1 MHTIAIY
8 VCIYVYAHIY
18 LCAYIAMPLHPCQ
31 FPSPVIR
38 LSLLRVFCFMKFV
51 AIEVFCF
58 SIILFS
64 HSYEQSYNH
73 INNECNTF
81 WPNKLS
87 HFLVYVIFFYYCC
100 CFFFF
105 VLYKFLLLF
114 CCIRYTH
121 MWQPWRIYI
130 VLPLYGLYESRKSD
144 KCELL
149 IFPIGNCSFVGLRM
163 KKL

>member
-8 VCIYVYAHIY
+8 VCIYVYVHTY
-18 LCAYIAMPLHPCQ
+18 LCAYIAMLLHPCQ

-100 CFFFF
+100 CFFFLFYTNFYFCF
-105 VLYKFLLLF
+105 VAFVTPTCGSREEYILCCLYMGFMSHEKVTNVS
-114 CCIRYTH
+114 C
-121 MWQPWRIYI
+121 
-130 VLPLYGLYESRKSD
+130 
-144 KCELL
+144 
-149 IFPIGNCSFVGLRM
+149 
-163 KKL
+163 